1 MTVSIGD
8 VICEVM
14 LQAYKSLEAIC
25 TDIEEQSRRVALCS
39 INKTVY
45 KSVERLAELNKEI
58 TAYSNVRYIIEQAL
72 SKAGDTKEL
81 RRYYIQGETLAAI
94 ALSDGLDNQAIKG
107 KIVRQRR
114 RLFKEIKRAYR
125 DDELLNIIVDSK
137 ALMSMYAKGHK
148 RAVEAKTLKD
158 RYKPEKRNK
167 TGREGK

>member
-14 LQAYKSLEAIC
+14 LQSYKSLEAMC

-72 SKAGDTKEL
+72 S
-81 RRYYIQGETLAAI
+81 
-94 ALSDGLDNQAIKG
+94 
-107 KIVRQRR
+107 
-114 RLFKEIKRAYR
+114 
-125 DDELLNIIVDSK
+125 
-137 ALMSMYAKGHK
+137 
-148 RAVEAKTLKD
+148 
-158 RYKPEKRNK
+158 
-167 TGREGK
+167 

>member
-1 MTVSIGD
+1 MTVNMGD

-14 LQAYKSLEAIC
+14 LQAYKSLEAMC
-25 TDIEEQSRRVALCS
+25 ADIEEQSLRVALCS

-45 KSVERLAELNKEI
+45 KSVERLTELNKEI
-58 TAYSNVRYIIEQAL
+58 TAYCNVRYIIEQAL
-72 SKAGDTKEL
+72 PQAGDTMEL
-81 RRYYIQGETLAAI
+81 RRYYIQGETLTAI
-94 ALSDGLDNQAIKG
+94 ALSDGLEQQVIRD

-137 ALMSMYAKGHK
+137 MLMGMYAKGQK

>member
-14 LQAYKSLEAIC
+14 LQAYKSLEAMCI
-25 TDIEEQSRRVALCS
+25 DIEEQSRRIALCS

-45 KSVERLAELNKEI
+45 KSIEILAELNKEI

-94 ALSDGLDNQAIKG
+94 ALSDGLEQQAIRD

-125 DDELLNIIVDSK
+125 DDELLNIIVDSNT
-137 ALMSMYAKGHK
+137 LMSMYAKGHK
-148 RAVEAKTLKD
+148 RAVAAKTLKD
-158 RYKPEKRNK
+158 RYTPDKRNK

>member
-1 MTVSIGD
+1 M
-8 VICEVM
+8 
-14 LQAYKSLEAIC
+14 
-25 TDIEEQSRRVALCS
+25 
-39 INKTVY
+39 
-45 KSVERLAELNKEI
+45 
-58 TAYSNVRYIIEQAL
+58 RYIIEQAL
-72 SKAGDTKEL
+72 PQAGDTKEL
-81 RRYYIQGETLAAI
+81 RRYYIQGETLTAI
-94 ALSDGLDNQAIKG
+94 ALSDGLEQQAIRD

-137 ALMSMYAKGHK
+137 MLMGMYAKGQK

>member
-1 MTVSIGD
+1 MTVNMGD

-14 LQAYKSLEAIC
+14 LQAYKSLEAMC
-25 TDIEEQSRRVALCS
+25 ADIEEQSLRVALCS

-45 KSVERLAELNKEI
+45 KSVERLTELNKEI

-72 SKAGDTKEL
+72 PQAGDTKEL
-81 RRYYIQGETLAAI
+81 RRYYIQGETLTAI
-94 ALSDGLDNQAIKG
+94 ALSDGLEQQAIRD

-137 ALMSMYAKGHK
+137 MLMGMYAKGQK
-148 RAVEAKTLKD
+148 RAVEAKIFKD
-158 RYKPEKRNK
+158 RGKPKGTNK
-167 TGREGK
+167 TGRESK